1 MPYAIFSVKKENI
14 GKIDMALKDD
24 LVSRQSITVRDASVL
39 GISKEVRL
47 VLVEGTEEAIRKAD
61 ELFKPIGTREPE
73 EEAKA
78 IYAKFKEED
87 SNVAS
92 GMGMVFG

>member
-1 MPYAIFSVKKENI
+1 MPYALFSVKKENI
-14 GKIDMALKDD
+14 GKIDRVLKDD

-39 GISKEVRL
+39 GINKDARF
-47 VLVEGTEEAIRKAD
+47 VLVEGTEEALKKAD

-73 EEAKA
+73 DEAKVV
-78 IYAKFKEED
+78 YAKFKEED

-92 GMGMVFG
+92 GMGLVFG